1 MLEARTDTRGWAKE
15 RVLRVLLDP
24 VYGVPAGRSLYQ
36 VAKSAEVSYS
46 WVHDTWRDLV
56 QAGAFVAPP
65 GESPRVGN
73 ISQAFAYWLQHRP
86 RRVYADYHV
95 LDGLGFLQSITHRLD
110 LEYVATTY
118 LAENLVQ
125 GHLFPR
131 RFDLYIRQS
140 QEQAWAKELHR
151 RGFPVDSQ
159 AEGRGTI
166 RLLVADPGVV
176 DEVAPMQPAPFEREN
191 PVRGVWLARLPLLI
205 VDLLEEGGACA
216 EAADQLMET
225 TYASTLQRS

>member
-24 VYGVPAGRSLYQ
+24 VFGVPGGRSVYQ

-46 WVHDTWRDLV
+46 WVHDTWSDLV
-56 QAGAFVAPP
+56 QAGAFEAPDE
-65 GESPRVGN
+65 GQPRVADIGR
-73 ISQAFAYWLQHRP
+73 AFEYWLGHRP
-86 RRVYADYHV
+86 RRKYADYHV
-95 LDGLGFLQSITHRLD
+95 LDGLGFLKSITQRSD
-110 LEYVATTY
+110 MEYVATTY
-118 LAENLVQ
+118 LAENLIQ

-131 RFDLYIRQS
+131 RFDLYIRQA
-140 QEQAWAKELHR
+140 QQRTWAKELQQ
-151 RGFPVDSQ
+151 RGFPVDSK

-166 RLLVADPGVV
+166 RLIIADPGVV
-176 DEVAPMQPAPFEREN
+176 DEVAPMQQAPFEHAN
-191 PVRGVWLARLPLLI
+191 PVRGIWIARLPLLI

-216 EAADQLMET
+216 EAAAQLMET